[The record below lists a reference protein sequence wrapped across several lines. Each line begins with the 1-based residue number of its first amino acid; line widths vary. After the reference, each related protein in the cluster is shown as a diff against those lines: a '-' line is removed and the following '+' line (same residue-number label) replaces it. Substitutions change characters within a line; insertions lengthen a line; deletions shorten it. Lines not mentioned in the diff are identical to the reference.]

1 MEDLSNTVSKL
12 DLLTQGEANTHHAL
26 PEHNGQTLTGP
37 PIRPQGKSHC
47 QESVV
52 YTWLSEQKAVK
63 NA

>member
-26 PEHNGQTLTGP
+26 PKHNGQTLTGP

-52 YTWLSEQKAVK
+52 YT
-63 NA
+63 